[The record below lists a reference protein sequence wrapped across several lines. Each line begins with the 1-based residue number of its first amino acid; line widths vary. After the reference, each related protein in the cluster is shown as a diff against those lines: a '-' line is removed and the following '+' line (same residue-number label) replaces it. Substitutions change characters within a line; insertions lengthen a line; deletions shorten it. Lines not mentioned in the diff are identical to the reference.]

1 MEPSMRRFRFGLRH
15 VFVLVAILSVLL
27 ALGGKR
33 VADARKQRQL
43 VTLIQSYGGESHH
56 DRNFKDGV
64 ERTIRFS
71 NMEFSPELPGPDWLR
86 RLLGEEYFVSVAEA
100 FFDKGSHRV
109 LDDAAFAEFNEKLRS
124 SDLPRPLGL
133 VFSELPITDST
144 LQRLREFPDLRSLHI
159 LNCPKVS
166 DAGLQ
171 SLTSLKK
178 LRRLDLRGTS
188 ITDRGLASLS
198 TLTELRELALS
209 DTGISDFGLLHI
221 ASITNLQWLAMSN
234 TGVTPD
240 GAKRLKQHLPNC
252 EMSW

>member
-1 MEPSMRRFRFGLRH
+1 
-15 VFVLVAILSVLL
+15 
-27 ALGGKR
+27 
-33 VADARKQRQL
+33 
-43 VTLIQSYGGESHH
+43 
-56 DRNFKDGV
+56 
-64 ERTIRFS
+64 
-71 NMEFSPELPGPDWLR
+71 
-86 RLLGEEYFVSVAEA
+86 
-100 FFDKGSHRV
+100 
-109 LDDAAFAEFNEKLRS
+109 
-124 SDLPRPLGL
+124 L

-144 LQRLREFPDLRSLHI
+144 LQRLREFPNLRSLHI